1 MPAPSAPPRPAASGG
16 PGSLRARLRL
26 GAALALG
33 LLAALSLVLAVWLYF
48 FAPGSQVA
56 AGIVGVGFGVA
67 ALVYGLLT
75 RAVVAR
81 SRVGHLIAGAV
92 CLAGA
97 VFSVSASMGWC
108 ACTFRRPPFSPATT
122 SSELSRPGRVAG
134 VR

>member
-97 VFSVSASMGWC
+97 VFSVSASMGWQEWTLLLVNL
-108 ACTFRRPPFSPATT
+108 ASFAMIAGSVPRRASA
-122 SSELSRPGRVAG
+122 
-134 VR
+134 